1 MKFISSKSIAVLL
14 LCSCI
19 AISSCGSKKEKTGK
33 DSDKNSDK
41 ITEKKEK
48 PEDRGNK
55 TVTSGDGSLGWYDL
69 ASENPKLLKLG
80 PQLTE
85 ISGITFTPDDRLFG
99 HCDEYADIF
108 EIDPESGSIIKK
120 FSLGDMLVVKGD
132 FEDIAFAEGM
142 FYLLESKGKLYRFAE
157 GKDGGFVTYKTFAT
171 ELSAKDDVEGLCFD
185 SSTNSLLLACKET
198 PSSEYGKDK
207 LVFTYSLASMSFS
220 SKPRFIIPF
229 KEIKNNSAEGKFN
242 PSGISRN
249 PLTGTFYVIA
259 ARGNMIIELSA
270 DGNILGQME
279 LPESV
284 HRQAEGIAFKTDG
297 TLYISNEGKGKTA
310 VIAVYKAVK

>member
-1 MKFISSKSIAVLL
+1 MKILNPKFAALVLL
-14 LCSCI
+14 AACI
-19 AISSCGSKKEKTGK
+19 ALGSCDSKKEK
-33 DSDKNSDK
+33 SDKNKDK
-41 ITEKKEK
+41 TTENKEK
-48 PEDRGNK
+48 PADRENK
-55 TVTSGDGSLGWYDL
+55 QVSSTGGSLGWYDL
-69 ASENPKLLKLG
+69 ASEDPMLLKLTS
-80 PQLTE
+80 QLTE
-85 ISGITFTPDDRLFG
+85 ISGITFTPDNRLFG
-99 HCDEYADIF
+99 HGDEYADIF
-108 EIDPESGSIIKK
+108 EIDPENGSVIKK

-132 FEDIAFAEGM
+132 FEDIAFADGM
-142 FYLLESKGKLYRFAE
+142 FYLLESKGKLYQFSE
-157 GKDGGFVTYKTFAT
+157 GKDGGFVTYKTFTT

-207 LVFTYSLASMSFS
+207 LVFSFSLGSMSFN
-220 SKPRFIIPF
+220 SKPRFVIPYKDF
-229 KEIKNNSAEGKFN
+229 KNNSAEGKFN

-279 LPESV
+279 LPEKV

-310 VIAVYKAVK
+310 VIAVYKANR